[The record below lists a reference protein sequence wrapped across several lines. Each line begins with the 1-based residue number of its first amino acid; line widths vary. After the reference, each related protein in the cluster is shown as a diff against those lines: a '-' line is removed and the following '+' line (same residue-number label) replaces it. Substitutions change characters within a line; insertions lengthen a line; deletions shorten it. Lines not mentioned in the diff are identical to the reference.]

1 MHMCIRQGEIE
12 RAKAV
17 DFNFEGLEINPAPNT
32 LRAWPQQPEGSS
44 FGCSDRQRPVDVGN
58 GEVRAEWWS

>member
-17 DFNFEGLEINPAPNT
+17 DFNFEGLEINPAPQHSESMASAAGRFIFR
-32 LRAWPQQPEGSS
+32 LQ
-44 FGCSDRQRPVDVGN
+44 
-58 GEVRAEWWS
+58 